1 MPVFILFIILI
12 IGSVSGVYSEP
23 LKFNHIIID
32 NVWIKETPLKHKTT
46 AGYLTIENLGDT
58 DERLMS
64 VYSSF
69 AAKGEIHQMK
79 MDGEVMKMRPIP
91 DGLIIPAGESIYL
104 KPGGFHLM
112 FMKLNMQIIPIQT
125 LELSL
130 TFENL
135 GSVTVPAAVKSAPAS
150 DNSSSK
156 KHNH

>member
-1 MPVFILFIILI
+1 MGNVAIA
-12 IGSVSGVYSEP
+12 YAEQ

-32 NVWIKETPLKHKTT
+32 NAWIKDTPPNHKTT

-58 DERLMS
+58 DERLLS
-64 VYSSF
+64 VSSSF

-104 KPGGFHLM
+104 KPSSFHLM
-112 FMKLNMQIIPIQT
+112 FMKLNMQILPMQT
-125 LELSL
+125 LALTL

-135 GSVTVPAAVKSAPAS
+135 GSVIVPVAVKSAPAS
-150 DNSSSK
+150 DNLSSK